1 MDLVLIK
8 TSRPAPMERCVPNEV
23 LWTMRTD
30 SQVDM
35 HDEAAADQSR
45 RSCKA
50 SKSGQSGLGA
60 CAYGPFDWSEVVNH
74 CDTKQ
79 QVLRSR
85 TQQTKGSREDRNIP
99 PNQALRLGQKSPGHF
114 RSLDTATLQIR
125 DEILQYDLHL
135 TSSKS
140 FTTFTFRNTTSDLS
154 RRLGSLRILLS
165 GLHPRATPIL
175 EVHYP
180 GSFDP
185 VTAMSADLSAG
196 QSNGRSAGL
205 TLNLSSNNPFR
216 NRAASPN
223 SGLSPGS
230 GSFSP
235 PPPHSPFDDPEPARP
250 VSRNPFFDPTDN
262 SQAQRLQSPASM
274 ASANE
279 NRKSPTAEELFDNL
293 IIIDD
298 DDKPLPKPAPRPDGA
313 RVPPRGPPG
322 GPPRGE
328 NVPRGGRGPPPSHR
342 PTRSQE
348 EALRARRMQERAGS
362 NGARDLLGMSQKRPA
377 ERRPRRNSESSIMAE
392 RPPLTEEEKKAKELR
407 RRERERRHREGKDRS
422 KSGKPSRKLDLIDQL
437 DATSIYGTG
446 LFHHDGPFDALNP
459 HRNRNGSRHAPMQ
472 AFPKDSIN
480 MSLGGSGPLNAK
492 PDHKALMGKHDEEA
506 YLDYNRS
513 RKGEPAI
520 YEEPA
525 GTKKDANVFDPHARA
540 SILHGDETL
549 GLGTSTFLE
558 GTPVAQTAIQRRQA
572 ESAQETMEQ
581 GLQRKK
587 SLAQRIRG
595 INRGPRDMNNRS
607 RITNPDGAYGP
618 RSGDLPTGSST
629 GERNPF
635 FNDYDKGEERITV
648 RRQDSNAMSPGSP
661 NSPPRGYGLERRAT
675 TDASAAMSQEPTKPQ
690 ASGSGGGGFLTR
702 VKSLKGGRRQRPEPP
717 SVAAPTYTP
726 PSAPAP
732 GAAI

>member
-1 MDLVLIK
+1 
-8 TSRPAPMERCVPNEV
+8 
-23 LWTMRTD
+23 
-30 SQVDM
+30 
-35 HDEAAADQSR
+35 
-45 RSCKA
+45 
-50 SKSGQSGLGA
+50 
-60 CAYGPFDWSEVVNH
+60 
-74 CDTKQ
+74 
-79 QVLRSR
+79 
-85 TQQTKGSREDRNIP
+85 
-99 PNQALRLGQKSPGHF
+99 
-114 RSLDTATLQIR
+114 
-125 DEILQYDLHL
+125 
-135 TSSKS
+135 
-140 FTTFTFRNTTSDLS
+140 
-154 RRLGSLRILLS
+154 
-165 GLHPRATPIL
+165 
-175 EVHYP
+175 
-180 GSFDP
+180 
-185 VTAMSADLSAG
+185 MSADLSAG

-274 ASANE
+274 APANE

-525 GTKKDANVFDPHARA
+525 GTKKDTNVFDPHARA

-648 RRQDSNAMSPGSP
+648 RRQDSNPMSPGSP